1 MAARRPTAKK
11 TAAKRTVAKNAAP
24 KKAGKRGDADASVE
38 SYFAQQPPDKRA
50 LLIKIRGLVEQGAPD
65 AVPSIKWGVPIYA
78 QNGRNICALATFK
91 DHIGL
96 NFFAPPSALAD
107 PKKKLEGEGKT
118 SRMLKVRTAADVDA
132 PSISRWVK
140 AAVAANS

>member
-1 MAARRPTAKK
+1 MAARKPTAKK
-11 TAAKRTVAKNAAP
+11 TAAKKAAP
-24 KKAGKRGDADASVE
+24 LKANKRGGADASVE

-50 LLIKIRGLVEQGAPD
+50 LLTKLRALVEKAAPD

-96 NFFAPPSALAD
+96 NFFAPPSALVD

-118 SRMLKVRTAADVDA
+118 SRMLKVRSAADVDA
-132 PSISRWVK
+132 PSITRWLK
-140 AAVAANS
+140 AAVAANN

>member
-1 MAARRPTAKK
+1 MMAARKPTAKK
-11 TAAKRTVAKNAAP
+11 TAAKKTAP
-24 KKAGKRGDADASVE
+24 QDGSRRDGADPSVE

-50 LLIKIRGLVEQGAPD
+50 LLTKIRGLVEKGAPD

-78 QNGRNICALATFK
+78 RNGRNICALATFK
-91 DHIGL
+91 DHVGL

-107 PKKKLEGEGKT
+107 PKKRLEGEGKT
-118 SRMLKVRTAADVDA
+118 SRMLKVRTAADIDA
-132 PSISRWVK
+132 PSIIRWLK

>member
-1 MAARRPTAKK
+1 MATTKATAKK
-11 TAAKRTVAKNAAP
+11 TAAKKTVAQ
-24 KKAGKRGDADASVE
+24 KAGKPDGAGASVE

-50 LLIKIRGLVEQGAPD
+50 LLIKIRGLIEKGAPD
-65 AVPSIKWGVPIYA
+65 AVPMIKWGVPIYA
-78 QNGRNICALATFK
+78 QNGRNICAIATFK

-96 NFFAPPSALAD
+96 NFFAPPSALPD

-118 SRMLKVRTAADVDA
+118 TRMLKVRSAADIDA
-132 PSISRWVK
+132 PSITRWLK

>member
-1 MAARRPTAKK
+1 MGARKPTAKK
-11 TAAKRTVAKNAAP
+11 TAAKKAAP
-24 KKAGKRGDADASVE
+24 EKGSNRGAADASVE

-50 LLIKIRGLVEQGAPD
+50 LLIKIRGLVEKGAPG

-96 NFFAPPSALAD
+96 NFFAPPSALTD
-107 PKKKLEGEGKT
+107 PKKRLEGEGKS
-118 SRMLKVRTAADVDA
+118 SRMLKVRTAADIDA
-132 PSISRWVK
+132 PSITRWLK
-140 AAVAANS
+140 AAVAANT